1 MLERA
6 GPPHKRE
13 LVPRAPGRL
22 DEGMQ
27 LPHQG
32 PRRRRR
38 FHKRTPPGAKPGT
51 LIADPHAMPTS
62 MRAWGFGGAAS
73 EALDPV
79 RLADL
84 PALRARHPL
93 VWLDVAG
100 LGDVQLVRAIG
111 ECFGLH
117 TLALEDVLNTHQRA
131 KVEAYPGQLF
141 VVARMLQCEHALETD
156 QLSLF
161 LAPGLVVTFQE
172 RPGDNFDP
180 LRARIGARD
189 PELCGRGADY
199 LAYALLDAVIDG
211 YFPVLEKLGERVE
224 HLEEEALHHPVPRTL
239 HGIHELKR
247 DLLLVRRAVWPL
259 REAMHGLVRQEYPQI
274 TADTRLHIN
283 DCYDH
288 TVQVMD
294 LVENYRDIASS
305 LVEIYLS
312 SISNRLNEVMKV
324 LTIITTIFIPLSFIA
339 GVYGMNFEG
348 MPELHSRYGYP
359 LTLLV
364 MLLVAIALVLFFRH
378 KGWLGAGA
386 RERAREQREI
396 DRRP

>member
-1 MLERA
+1 MLGRA
-6 GPPHKRE
+6 RAAHKRE
-13 LVPRAPGRL
+13 LVRARAGRF
-22 DEGMQ
+22 DGGMQ
-27 LPHQG
+27 PTPLP

-51 LIADPHAMPTS
+51 LIIDPQAVPPS
-62 MRAWGFGGAAS
+62 LRAWGVGAAAS
-73 EALDPV
+73 ERLDPAT
-79 RLADL
+79 LAEL

-100 LGDVQLVRAIG
+100 LGDAQLLRAIG
-111 ECFGLH
+111 ECCGLH
-117 TLALEDVLNTHQRA
+117 RLALEDVLNTHQRA
-131 KVEAYPGQLF
+131 KVESYPGGLF
-141 VVARMLQCEHALETD
+141 LVARMLQCQDHLETD

-180 LRARIGARD
+180 LRARLSAGD

-211 YFPVLEKLGERVE
+211 YFPVLETLGERVE
-224 HLEEEALHHPVPRTL
+224 RLEEEALHHPVPRTL

-247 DLLLVRRAVWPL
+247 DLLTVRRAVWPL
-259 REAMHGLVRQEYPQI
+259 REAMHALLRQDQPQLS
-274 TADTRLHIN
+274 ADTRLHLN

-339 GVYGMNFEG
+339 GIYGMNFDF
-348 MPELHSRYGYP
+348 MPELHSRWGYP
-359 LTLLV
+359 LVLLV
-364 MLLVAIALVLFFRH
+364 MLLVAAALVLYFRY
-378 KGWLGAGA
+378 KGWLGAEA